1 MKFITKTAFT
11 LLATLVAFSAQASP
25 KEPYTQAGFNTRAAE
40 EQQAPIHWVSIAQI
54 KESLKDQAPM
64 NVSFD
69 IDDTVLASSGCFYYG
84 KEKYSPN
91 DFSYLKNQAFW
102 DEINA
107 GCDKYSIPKQVAREL
122 INMHQERGDQIFFI
136 TGRTAGK
143 DDQVT
148 PLLAKTFGIKNMHPV
163 NFMGGHGQ
171 DVLKTKYNKAAGIL
185 KNNVKLHYGDSDDD
199 ILAAKEAGIRGIRL
213 LRATNSTYT
222 PFPQAGGYGEEVI
235 INSSY

>member
-1 MKFITKTAFT
+1 MNYSK
-11 LLATLVAFSAQASP
+11 LALTCLAAATMLSAQAAP
-25 KEPYTQAGFNTRAAE
+25 KVPYTQAGFDLRTLE
-40 EQQAPIHWVSIAQI
+40 TQQAPIHWVSVEQI
-54 KESLKDQAPM
+54 KESLKGMPPM

-84 KEKYSPN
+84 KQKYSPN
-91 DFSYLKNQAFW
+91 DYSYLKNQAFW

-107 GCDKYSIPKQVAREL
+107 GCDKYSIPKKAAQAL

-143 DDQVT
+143 DDQLT

-163 NFMGGHGQ
+163 NFMGGHGV
-171 DVLKTKYNKAAGIL
+171 DAMKTKYKKSAGII
-185 KNNVKLHYGDSDDD
+185 KHKVKLHYGDSDDD
-199 ILAAKEAGIRGIRL
+199 ILAAQEAGIRGIRL
-213 LRATNSTYT
+213 LRATNSTYE
-222 PFPQAGGYGEEVI
+222 PFPQAGGYGEEVL

>member
-1 MKFITKTAFT
+1 MKFITKTALT
-11 LLATLVAFSAQASP
+11 LLATVVAFSAHAAP
-25 KEPYTQAGFNTRAAE
+25 KEPYTQAGFNTRQAE
-40 EQQAPIHWVSIAQI
+40 EQQVPVHWVSIEQI
-54 KESLKDQAPM
+54 KASLKDQAPM

-84 KEKYSPN
+84 KQKYSPE
-91 DFSYLKNQAFW
+91 DSSYLKNQDFW

-107 GCDKYSIPKQVAREL
+107 GCDKYSIPKHVARAL
-122 INMHQERGDQIFFI
+122 IEMHQERGDQVFFI

-148 PLLAKTFGIKNMHPV
+148 PLLEKTFGVKNMQPV

-171 DVLKTKYNKAAGIL
+171 DVLKTKYNKAAAIL
-185 KNNVKLHYGDSDDD
+185 KHNVKIHYGDSDDD
-199 ILAAKEAGIRGIRL
+199 ILAAKEANIRGIRV
-213 LRATNSTYT
+213 LRATNSTYV

>member
-1 MKFITKTAFT
+1 MKLSRT
-11 LLATLVAFSAQASP
+11 LLITLLSATFACTAQAAP
-25 KEPYTQAGFNTRAAE
+25 KEPYTQAGFDTRSVE
-40 EQQAPIHWVSIAQI
+40 KQQAPIHWVSVEQI
-54 KESLKDQAPM
+54 KASLEGKPPM

-84 KEKYSPN
+84 KQKYSPE
-91 DFSYLKNQAFW
+91 DHSYLKKQEFW

-107 GCDKYSIPKQVAREL
+107 GCDKYSIPKEAARAL
-122 INMHQERGDQIFFI
+122 IDMHQARGDQIFFI

-148 PLLAKTFGIKNMHPV
+148 PLLEKTFNIKQMHPV
-163 NFMGGHGQ
+163 NFMGGHGVDQ
-171 DVLKTKYNKAAGIL
+171 LKTTYNKTAGIL
-185 KNNVKLHYGDSDDD
+185 KNKVQLHYGDSDDD

-213 LRATNSTYT
+213 LRATNSTYL
-222 PFPQAGGYGEEVI
+222 PFPQAGGYGEEVL

>member
-1 MKFITKTAFT
+1 MKFSRTFLFT
-11 LLATLVAFSAQASP
+11 LLSTVLVCSAQAAP
-25 KEPYTQAGFNTRAAE
+25 KEPYTQAGFDTRTIE
-40 EQQAPIHWVSIAQI
+40 KQQAPIHWVSVEQI
-54 KESLKDQAPM
+54 KASLEGKPPM

-91 DFSYLKNQAFW
+91 DYSYLKNQDFW

-107 GCDKYSIPKQVAREL
+107 GCDKYSIPKEAAREL
-122 INMHQERGDQIFFI
+122 INMHQERGDKIFFI

-148 PLLAKTFGIKNMHPV
+148 PLLEKTFGIKDMQPV
-163 NFMGGHGQ
+163 NFMGGHGVDQ
-171 DVLKTKYNKAAGIL
+171 LKTKFNKTAGIL
-185 KNNVKLHYGDSDDD
+185 KNNVQLHYGDSDDD

-213 LRATNSTYT
+213 LRATNSTYL
-222 PFPQAGGYGEEVI
+222 PFPQAGGYGEEVL

>member
-1 MKFITKTAFT
+1 MKSIFLRTA
-11 LLATLVAFSAQASP
+11 LLAYMFVALSAQAAP
-25 KEPYTQAGFNTRAAE
+25 KEPYTQAGFNTRLAE
-40 EQQAPIHWVSIAQI
+40 QQQAPIHWVSIEQI
-54 KESLKDQAPM
+54 KESLKGKAPM

-84 KEKYSPN
+84 KQKYSPN
-91 DFSYLKNQAFW
+91 DYSYLKNQDFW

-107 GCDKYSIPKQVAREL
+107 GCDKYSIPKQVAQDL

-148 PLLAKTFGIKNMHPV
+148 PLLEKTFGIKNMQPV

-171 DVLKTKYNKAAGIL
+171 DKLK
-185 KNNVKLHYGDSDDD
+185 
-199 ILAAKEAGIRGIRL
+199 
-213 LRATNSTYT
+213 
-222 PFPQAGGYGEEVI
+222 
-235 INSSY
+235 

>member
-1 MKFITKTAFT
+1 MNYSKITAA
-11 LLATLVAFSAQASP
+11 LLSSILVISVQAAS
-25 KEPYTQAGFNTRAAE
+25 KEPYTQSGIDLRTVE
-40 EQQAPIHWVSIAQI
+40 MQQSPIHWVSVDQI
-54 KESLKDQAPM
+54 KESLKNMPPM

-84 KEKYSPN
+84 KQKYSPN
-91 DFSYLKNQAFW
+91 DYSYLKNQDFW

-107 GCDKYSIPKQVAREL
+107 GCDKYSIPKHAAQVL
-122 INMHQERGDQIFFI
+122 IDMHQERGDQIFFI

-143 DDQVT
+143 NDQLT
-148 PLLAKTFGIKNMHPV
+148 PLLEKTFSIKNMQPV
-163 NFMGGHGQ
+163 NFMGGHGI
-171 DVLKTKYNKAAGIL
+171 DVTKTKYNKTAGIL
-185 KNNVKLHYGDSDDD
+185 KNNVQLHYGDSDDD

-222 PFPQAGGYGEEVI
+222 PFPQAGGYGEEVL

>member
-1 MKFITKTAFT
+1 MKLSHTLIAT
-11 LLATLVAFSAQASP
+11 LLSATFICAAQAAP
-25 KEPYTQAGFNTRAAE
+25 KEPYTQAGFDLRTAE
-40 EQQAPIHWVSIAQI
+40 TQQAPIHWVSVEQI
-54 KESLKDQAPM
+54 KASLEGKAPM

-91 DFSYLKNQAFW
+91 DYSYLKNQDFW

-107 GCDKYSIPKQVAREL
+107 GCDKYSIPKEAARAL
-122 INMHQERGDQIFFI
+122 IDMHQARGDQVFFI

-143 DDQVT
+143 DDQLT
-148 PLLAKTFGIKNMHPV
+148 PLLAKTFKINNMQPV
-163 NFMGGHGQ
+163 NFMGGHGVDQ
-171 DVLKTKYNKAAGIL
+171 LKTKYNKTAGIL
-185 KNNVKLHYGDSDDD
+185 KNKVQLHYGDSDDD

-213 LRATNSTYT
+213 LRATNSTYL
-222 PFPQAGGYGEEVI
+222 PFPQAGGYGEEVL